1 MVKKVSIVFL
11 NIRAKAQKGGQEATI
26 NNIINGIKEDYDV
39 IYVGHQSDV
48 NYKAVKSPFTFLLRL
63 VPIKRGFG
71 KLLRIS
77 IFRCLFLRKIKFNCD
92 LIVMNG
98 KSDYTFLIR
107 NKNLINYSKVL
118 VIKHGK
124 FIKPYPDIITKNKDY
139 RIVVLNSNEL
149 HRLENIYSRK
159 NLRLIRTG
167 IKKDDIEGDMNVRQ
181 KLSIPKNAYLI
192 LSIGRLEETQ
202 KKFSSGIRA
211 IKLAIQNNQN
221 LFYVIVGDGINKK
234 YYQKLIK
241 KLDLSNNV
249 KLVGWLSEKDK
260 NGLLKTSNLL
270 LITSIWETLGLTMVE
285 AFRACLP
292 VLTTKTD
299 GSTDVI
305 KEDYN
310 GFYTT
315 GEPEDIS
322 NKILMIKNLPKEQ
335 IEKITENAMETAELY
350 SYDKMIDLY
359 KATIRELVND
369 KNY

>member
-1 MVKKVSIVFL
+1 MVDKVSIVFL

-26 NNIINGIKEDYDV
+26 NNIINGIKDDYDV
-39 IYVGHQSDV
+39 IYVGHPSDV
-48 NYKAVKSPFTFLLRL
+48 DYKAVKFPFTPILKL

-71 KLLRIS
+71 KLLKIS
-77 IFRCLFLRKIKFNCD
+77 VFRYLFLRKIKFNCD

-107 NKNLINYSKVL
+107 NKNLINYGKVL

-124 FIKPYPDIITKNKDY
+124 FIKPYPDIITKNKEY

-149 HRLENIYSRK
+149 HKLENIYSRK

-167 IKKDDIEGDMNVRQ
+167 IKKDNIEGDIDVRQ
-181 KLSIPKNAYLI
+181 KLSIPKNAYVI

-202 KKFSSGIRA
+202 KKFSAGIRA

-221 LFYVIVGDGINKK
+221 LFYIIIGDGINKR
-234 YYQKLIK
+234 YYQRLIK
-241 KLDLSNNV
+241 KLGLLNNV
-249 KLVGWLSEKDK
+249 KLLGRLSEEDK
-260 NGLLKTSNLL
+260 NGLLRTSNLL
-270 LITSIWETLGLTMVE
+270 LITSSWETLGLTMVE
-285 AFRACLP
+285 AFRAGLP

-305 KEDYN
+305 EEGHN

-322 NKILMIKNLPKEQ
+322 NKILMINKLPKDKLE
-335 IEKITENAMETAELY
+335 EVTENAMETAEIY
-350 SYDKMIDLY
+350 SYDKMIDSY
-359 KATIRELVND
+359 KATIKELIND